1 MLPEGADPLD
11 IRYNVIQWVHRSTR
25 GWSYGSSV
33 SDPRTGEII
42 KGHVSLGSLRIRQD
56 FLIAQAL
63 QAPYANDDTSDQF
76 ALEMAL
82 ARIRQL
88 SAHEVGHTIGLAHN
102 FAASSKGRSSVM
114 DYPHPTLSLNN
125 GEVDFTDAYD
135 TKIGDW
141 DKVSIAYSY
150 SEFKTDEDAN
160 LKSILNDAFNNGA
173 RFITDQ
179 DARPLGSAHALS
191 LIHI

>member
-1 MLPEGADPLD
+1 
-11 IRYNVIQWVHRSTR
+11 
-25 GWSYGSSV
+25 
-33 SDPRTGEII
+33 
-42 KGHVSLGSLRIRQD
+42 
-56 FLIAQAL
+56 
-63 QAPYANDDTSDQF
+63 
-76 ALEMAL
+76 
-82 ARIRQL
+82 
-88 SAHEVGHTIGLAHN
+88 
-102 FAASSKGRSSVM
+102 M

-173 RFITDQ
+173 STIIK
-179 DARPLGSAHALS
+179 S
-191 LIHI
+191 II